1 LKIEERC
8 VDSYSGFLAEPSTS
22 VPTLVWHSTFAS
34 LTGYSGSARAFV
46 LGLDARGIAV
56 RPLFLHGADHDEQV
70 LMGQLHP
77 RIRQLQTLPLS
88 LSVPQV
94 VYGYGDR
101 FSKNSGAYRI
111 GFTMLEVDRLPATW
125 VEQANQMDEVW
136 TPTDWG
142 ADVFRASGVQ
152 RPVYVVPLGVDT
164 TCFHPGQQRTHLTD
178 YTLLLAVFEWGTR
191 KGWDIL
197 LRAYRA
203 AFRPSDPVLLI
214 LKVDCRVPAANPVRE
229 LAQFLPQPSPRVAL
243 IYNQPLTLE
252 QMVELYQCADCF
264 VLPTRGEGWGMPILE
279 AMACGTPAIATNW
292 SGPTTFVNE
301 ANGYPLP
308 IQSLRATDSF
318 NPYYQHARWAVPDET
333 ALVDMLRHVAAN
345 PEERRQKGQIAAQ
358 EAQRWSWPRSIDS
371 ICQRLAAI

>member
-1 LKIEERC
+1 
-8 VDSYSGFLAEPSTS
+8 
-22 VPTLVWHSTFAS
+22 
-34 LTGYSGSARAFV
+34 
-46 LGLDARGIAV
+46 
-56 RPLFLHGADHDEQV
+56 
-70 LMGQLHP
+70 
-77 RIRQLQTLPLS
+77 
-88 LSVPQV
+88 
-94 VYGYGDR
+94 
-101 FSKNSGAYRI
+101 
-111 GFTMLEVDRLPATW
+111 ML
-125 VEQANQMDEVW
+125 
-136 TPTDWG
+136 
-142 ADVFRASGVQ
+142 
-152 RPVYVVPLGVDT
+152 
-164 TCFHPGQQRTHLTD
+164 CH
-178 YTLLLAVFEWGTR
+178 

-308 IQSLRATDSF
+308 IQSLRATDSLS
-318 NPYYQHARWAVPDET
+318 PYYQHARWAEPDEA

-345 PEERRQKGQIAAQ
+345 PEERQRKGQLAAQ
-358 EAQRWSWPRSIDS
+358 EAQRWSWSRGIDS
-371 ICQRLAAI
+371 ICQRLAAM